1 MSHVMLLLAHP
12 RPDSYCHA
20 IADRIRTVLTDA
32 GADVR
37 FHDLY
42 AEQFDPIVSAE
53 EAYTTGESVEAY
65 LARESDTVVG
75 RHRAELREARGLV
88 VVHPNWWGKP
98 PAILAGWM
106 DRVVVPGV
114 AYRLPDATGEPE
126 SLVTIERMLVVNT
139 SDTTAEREEAV
150 FGDPLEAI
158 WGRCLAPYLGGP
170 SFVRHVLRPVTDATP
185 QQRRVWLD
193 DVAETTRTL
202 FER

>member
-1 MSHVMLLLAHP
+1 MLLLAHP

-20 IADRIRTVLTDA
+20 IADRIRTVLTET
-32 GADVR
+32 GADVG

-126 SLVTIERMLVVNT
+126 SLVRIERMLVVNT

-158 WGRCLAPYLGGP
+158 WGRCLAPYLGGH

-185 QQRRVWLD
+185 QQRTVWLD
-193 DVAETTRTL
+193 EVAETTRTL
-202 FER
+202 FAR

>member
-158 WGRCLAPYLGGP
+158 WGRCLAPYLGGL

>member
-75 RHRAELREARGLV
+75 RHRTELREARGLV

-158 WGRCLAPYLGGP
+158 WGRCLAPYLDGP
-170 SFVRHVLRPVTDATP
+170 YFVRHVLRPVTDATP
-185 QQRRVWLD
+185 KQRTVWLD

>member
-1 MSHVMLLLAHP
+1 MLLLAHP

-20 IADRIRTVLTDA
+20 IADRIRSVLT
-32 GADVR
+32 GSGHDVR

-42 AEQFDPIVSAE
+42 AEAFDPIVSAE
-53 EAYTTGESVEAY
+53 EAYTTGESVESY
-65 LARESDTVVG
+65 LARESDSVVG
-75 RHRAELREARGLV
+75 RHRTELRDARGLV

-126 SLVTIERMLVVNT
+126 SLRAIERMLVVNT
-139 SDTTAEREEAV
+139 SDTTAEREQSV

-158 WGRCLAPYLGGP
+158 WGRCLAPYLGEP
-170 SFVRHVLRPVTDATP
+170 SFVRRVLRPVTDATP
-185 QQRRVWLD
+185 AERSAWLD
-193 DVAETTRTL
+193 EIGHLTSTI
-202 FER
+202 FQN